1 MPRDERFEQ
10 RALHQA
16 VSRLDEGIALR
27 EADRTEE
34 ALAAFDDAVAV
45 AQTADGAQLD
55 LVVARGLYAKAHY
68 LMELERCGDAVA
80 VAGQAHDAAM
90 LAGGR
95 EGALLRAQTRT
106 VSRDSLTDL
115 RRFDEAVQVDEAIV
129 ADCLDSEDLDLRAR
143 ALRALSHA
151 TWVSMQRDQQSVA
164 GTYADRLLAAY
175 WQETIDA
182 ESLVCLSEIVLSCAA
197 TLDWRRSLLKRPSS
211 ALCEQASR
219 MREAV
224 IERARE
230 VGGNI
235 GAVTVINAKIAV
247 ADALA
252 QDHRLRRSFGERM
265 SRPALHESELLAL
278 DQVQEQARVAGADS
292 RYIQLSR
299 FARSR
304 CRISAER
311 PKRSTRS
318 TRSSTSSAEDEALG
332 IEVTSRCYER
342 SGGC

>member
-1 MPRDERFEQ
+1 
-10 RALHQA
+10 
-16 VSRLDEGIALR
+16 
-27 EADRTEE
+27 
-34 ALAAFDDAVAV
+34 
-45 AQTADGAQLD
+45 
-55 LVVARGLYAKAHY
+55 
-68 LMELERCGDAVA
+68 
-80 VAGQAHDAAM
+80 
-90 LAGGR
+90 
-95 EGALLRAQTRT
+95 
-106 VSRDSLTDL
+106 
-115 RRFDEAVQVDEAIV
+115 
-129 ADCLDSEDLDLRAR
+129 
-143 ALRALSHA
+143 LRALSHA
-151 TWVSMQRDQQSVA
+151 TWVSMQRDQESVA
-164 GTYADRLLAAY
+164 GTYADRLLAAD

-182 ESLVCLSEIVLSCAA
+182 ESLICLSEIVLSCAA
-197 TLDWRRSLLKRPSS
+197 TLDWRRSLLKRPSP

-224 IERARE
+224 IELARK

-265 SRPALHESELLAL
+265 SRPALQESELPAL

-292 RYIQLSR
+292 RYIQLVTLR
-299 FARSR
+299 AFT

-318 TRSSTSSAEDEALG
+318 TRSSTSSAENEALG